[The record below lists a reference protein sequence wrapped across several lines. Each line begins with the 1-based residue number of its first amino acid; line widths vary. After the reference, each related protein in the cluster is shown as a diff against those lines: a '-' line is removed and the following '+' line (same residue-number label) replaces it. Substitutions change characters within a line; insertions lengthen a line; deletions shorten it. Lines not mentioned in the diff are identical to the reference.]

1 MYTCINAIT
10 VNWINWEKVVVE
22 VDVQKWMVAFS
33 IVWLPDSAVQESKER
48 VRSAIKNQWFYFPGP
63 RITVNLA
70 PATIRKKWPSFDLAI
85 AIWLIAQSIDLDS
98 KIIEE
103 SAFLWELTLNWWIR
117 PVISILPA
125 MISARELWFKYVFVP
140 EENREEASIIP
151 DVIAVWVDNLK
162 EVIKILTKQIEIP
175 IKEPVSIES
184 LQIKEKILVDFED
197 VVGQLQAK
205 RALLIAAAWW
215 HNIIM
220 EWPPWSGKTMLA
232 KALAWILPKM
242 NYSEIIEVSKIYS
255 ICWLLT
261 KKTPL
266 VTKRPFRAV
275 HHTASTVSITWGWR
289 DAKPWEIS
297 LSHRWVLFL
306 DEFIEFP
313 SATLEAL
320 RQPLEDWTITV
331 TRTTASYTYPS
342 RCMLVA
348 ALNPSSSTNIDS
360 KWYSKWNSKQTRKY
374 EEKLSGPILDRI
386 DIFLNVPKVPIK
398 DIVLTKDKENS
409 TKILL
414 SKVQK
419 ARDIQ
424 QTRLEWNMAESNAEL
439 SQSDIQKYCVLWES
453 EEAFLKKAATNLDIS
468 TRAYFRTIKLAR
480 TIADLEGADNIEVK
494 HLSEAIGYRK
504 S

>member
-1 MYTCINAIT
+1 MYTCINSIT
-10 VNWINWEKVVVE
+10 VNWINWEKVTVE
-22 VDVQKWMVAFS
+22 IDVQKWLVAFGM
-33 IVWLPDSAVQESKER
+33 VWLPDSAVQESKER
-48 VRSAIKNQWFYFPGP
+48 VRSAIKNQWFYFPWP

-70 PATIRKKWPSFDLAI
+70 PATIRKKWPNFDLAI

-98 KIIEE
+98 KILEE
-103 SAFLWELTLNWWIR
+103 SAFLWELTLNWKISS
-117 PVISILPA
+117 VISILPA
-125 MISARELWFKYVFVP
+125 MISARELGFKYVFVP

-151 DVIAVWVDNLK
+151 DIIAVWVSDLK
-162 EVIKILTKQIEIP
+162 EVIKILTKQISIP

-184 LQIKEKILVDFED
+184 LQTKEKILVDFED
-197 VVGQLQAK
+197 VVWQLQAK
-205 RALLIAAAWW
+205 RALLIAAAGW

-220 EWPPWSGKTMLA
+220 EWPPWSWKTMLA

-242 NYSEIIEVSKIYS
+242 SYSEIIEVSKIYS
-255 ICWLLT
+255 ICGLLT
-261 KKTPL
+261 KKNPL
-266 VTKRPFRAV
+266 ITKRPFRSV
-275 HHTASTVSITWGWR
+275 HHTASTVSIIWWWR

-320 RQPLEDWTITV
+320 RQPLEDWNITV
-331 TRTTASYTYPS
+331 TRTTASYNYPS

-348 ALNPSSSTNIDS
+348 ALNPSSSSNIDS
-360 KWYSKWNSKQTRKY
+360 KWYSIWNKKQNKKY
-374 EEKLSGPILDRI
+374 EEKISWPILDRV
-386 DIFLNVPKVPIK
+386 DIFINVPKVPIK

-424 QTRLEWNMAESNAEL
+424 QIRLKWNKAESNSEL
-439 SQSDIQKYCVLWES
+439 SQSDIQKYCILWDS

-468 TRAYFRTIKLAR
+468 TRAYFRIIKLAR
-480 TIADLEGADNIEVK
+480 TIADLEWADNIEIK
-494 HLSEAIGYRK
+494 HLSEAIWYRK